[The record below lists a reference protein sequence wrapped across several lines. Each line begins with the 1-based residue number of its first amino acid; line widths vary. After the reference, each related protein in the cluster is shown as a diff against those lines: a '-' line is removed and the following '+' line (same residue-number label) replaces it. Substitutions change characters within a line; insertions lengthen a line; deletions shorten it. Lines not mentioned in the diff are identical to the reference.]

1 MLTHRRAVLS
11 LSLLVLFALVIAA
24 CGPQATPAPPATVI
38 VTVPVERTVIV
49 QPTAPPPT
57 QPPPAGPK
65 TLVVCMA
72 QEPDTLYN
80 LGGSMLASTA
90 VQHAF
95 RDFPIT
101 SLTYAYQPVIIEKLP
116 SLKDG
121 DATLTEVEVK
131 EGDTVADAMGNV
143 ITLTVGAQLKDKDG
157 NVFKYT
163 GGMVKLPQLS
173 ATFKLKEGLK
183 WEDGQPLT
191 ADDSVFGFELGK
203 SPDTPVSKFAY
214 DRTASYVAQDDRT
227 IVWTG
232 IPGWLDATYYINI
245 FTPHPRHIY
254 GNKTP
259 AELLQ
264 DESMNR
270 KPIGYGPFK
279 MVEWVQ
285 GDHITLEKNPNYWRA
300 AEGLPKFDRVVFRFI
315 KDTNQLIAQLLAGEC
330 DIGTQDAAFD
340 SQAPFLKQAEQQGL
354 IKPVFVLGT
363 SFEHL
368 DFNITPAE
376 TYKGFAAN
384 GAFADKRIRQAF
396 AYCID
401 RKAIIDQVLF
411 GESVAPNVYLPKEH
425 PLYAGDENLTIYNFD
440 PEKGKALLA
449 EAGWTDTDGDGI
461 VDKNGQPFHVT
472 YGTTAGNRLREQVTQ
487 IIQAQLKENCGISV
501 ELYYKPAREWF
512 ADGPEGP
519 LFGRAYDLGEFAWLT
534 GVEPPCDL
542 YITSQIPNEVNGW
555 GASNNAGYSN
565 PEYDAACQQQ
575 LGTIDPDKK
584 AKFAKQAQIIFSQDL
599 PVLPL
604 FLRLKIA
611 AHRPD
616 LVNFKMDPTENSEMW
631 NIEELDLAP

>member
-11 LSLLVLFALVIAA
+11 LSLLVLVSLVITA
-24 CGPQATPAPPATVI
+24 CGPQATPAPSVVVRETVE
-38 VTVPVERTVIV
+38 VPVERTVVV
-49 QPTAPPPT
+49 QPTAPPPS
-57 QPPPAGPK
+57 PAGPK

-80 LGGSMLASTA
+80 LGGAMLASTA

-121 DATLTEVEVK
+121 DAMLTEVEVK
-131 EGDTVADAMGNV
+131 EGDTVADAVGEV
-143 ITLTVGAQLKDKDG
+143 ITLTVGAKLKDKDG
-157 NVFKYT
+157 NVFEYT
-163 GGMVKLPQLS
+163 GGTVKLPQLS

-254 GNKTP
+254 GDKTP

-354 IKPVFVLGT
+354 ITPVFVLGT

-368 DFNITPAE
+368 DFNITPVE
-376 TYKGFAAN
+376 TYTGFAAN

-461 VDKNGQPFHVT
+461 VDKGGQPFQVT

-487 IIQAQLKENCGISV
+487 IIQAQLKGNCGISV

-584 AKFAKQAQIIFSQDL
+584 AEFAKQAQIIFSQDL

>member
-80 LGGSMLASTA
+80 LGGSMLASIA
-90 VQHAF
+90 VQNAF

-101 SLTYAYQPVIIEKLP
+101 SLTYAYQPVILEKLP

-131 EGDTVADAMGNV
+131 EGDTVANATGEV
-143 ITLTVGAQLKDKDG
+143 ITLTVGAKLKDKDG
-157 NVFKYT
+157 NVFEYT
-163 GGMVKLPQLS
+163 GGTIKLPQLS

-214 DRTASYVAQDDRT
+214 DRTASYVATDERT
-227 IVWTG
+227 VVWTG
-232 IPGWLDATYYINI
+232 IPGWLDATYYIN
-245 FTPHPRHIY
+245 FFVPHPRHIY

-270 KPIGYGPFK
+270 KPVGYGPFK

-300 AEGLPKFDRVVFRFI
+300 AEGLPKFDRVVYRFI

-330 DIGTQDAAFD
+330 DVGTQDAAFD

-368 DFNITPAE
+368 DFNIMPVE
-376 TYKGFAAN
+376 TYKGFASN

-449 EAGWTDTDGDGI
+449 EAGWRDTDGDGI
-461 VDKNGQPFHVT
+461 IDKNGQPFHVT

-487 IIQAQLKENCGISV
+487 IIQAQLKKNCGISV

-584 AKFAKQAQIIFSQDL
+584 AEFAKQAQIIFSQDL

-616 LVNFKMDPTENSEMW
+616 LVNFKMDPTENSELW
-631 NIEELDLAP
+631 NVEEWDLAP